1 MPTEAQSRGDHLSV
15 SLAMSIYKLK
25 HETSSGTSLRDAM
38 TISCEKFVIRLRCM
52 FHFSSIVGNWL
63 LRGLV
68 YLIDKKWRRLA

>member
-38 TISCEKFVIRLRCM
+38 TTSFEKFVIRLRLYNAM
-52 FHFSSIVGNWL
+52 AMQVPF
-63 LRGLV
+63 
-68 YLIDKKWRRLA
+68 

>member
-38 TISCEKFVIRLRCM
+38 AMTTSFEKFVIRLRLYNAM
-52 FHFSSIVGNWL
+52 AMQVPF
-63 LRGLV
+63 
-68 YLIDKKWRRLA
+68 